1 MQKTGKFLSMLLS
14 ILMLMQ
20 VLTVVSYAV
29 EAPTNVHWATEADEW
44 YSEDTEIVFPLIDGI
59 STYKITV
66 YKDGVKVYYTVG
78 GYSSN
83 TGYYYEYLYPVMQE
97 HGYGSYTVT
106 VGAIIGEPFDYEYEE
121 KDDIPVAATSEM
133 SDAYEYYKEYVRKSN
148 IVYPDGTTV
157 APGVSTP
164 STPQQN
170 TDKTEN
176 SVSSN
181 APVKYA
187 GSRPGPQL
195 IEITDIYNNDLF
207 EIVGECQGE
216 FGSIA
221 FDYGLDAK
229 KASEC
234 KKALYDGY
242 YDGMKLISTSDEPMY
257 FNGQLLQ
264 NINTEFVDADGN
276 KIEFII
282 DKNTEALIGN
292 AMTKK
297 GSDNAAVLN
306 WHLYSNGYMFIT
318 PTNVFSDE
326 QSAYTHCYDTVN
338 NIMYKLPLHFG
349 AVNEKGEAKAY
360 QIEEDYEYVESAG
373 KLLPKQTVV
382 KKYNVKLKK
391 SPIVSVF
398 YNNEKVL
405 FDQLPV
411 IENGRTLVPLRAI
424 FEKIGA
430 DVQWNGETQTVIA
443 TKGNTS
449 VSLTINN
456 TTAIKNGE
464 NITLDVPAK
473 IIGGRTL
480 VPVRFVSDCFG
491 VNVEW
496 DGNMQWVNLTSK

>member
-1 MQKTGKFLSMLLS
+1 MKKTGKFLSMLLS

-20 VLTVVSYAV
+20 VFTVVSYAV
-29 EAPTNVHWATEADEW
+29 EAPT
-44 YSEDTEIVFPLIDGI
+44 
-59 STYKITV
+59 
-66 YKDGVKVYYTVG
+66 
-78 GYSSN
+78 
-83 TGYYYEYLYPVMQE
+83 
-97 HGYGSYTVT
+97 
-106 VGAIIGEPFDYEYEE
+106 
-121 KDDIPVAATSEM
+121 
-133 SDAYEYYKEYVRKSN
+133 
-148 IVYPDGTTV
+148 
-157 APGVSTP
+157 
-164 STPQQN
+164 
-170 TDKTEN
+170 TEN
-176 SVSSN
+176 SVSIN
-181 APVKYA
+181 TTVKYT
-187 GSRPGPQL
+187 GLRPGPQL

-257 FNGQLLQ
+257 LNGELLK

-276 KIEFII
+276 TIEFTI
-282 DKNTEALIGN
+282 DKNTKALIGDV
-292 AMTKK
+292 MIKK
-297 GSDNAAVLN
+297 DSGDAAVLN

-318 PTNVFSDE
+318 PTSVFHEDK
-326 QSAYTHCYDTVN
+326 SAYTHCYDTVN

-360 QIEEDYEYVESAG
+360 QIEDDYAYFESTG
-373 KLLPKQTVV
+373 ELLPKQTVT
-382 KKYNVKLKK
+382 KKYNIKLKK

-405 FDQLPV
+405 FDQLPI

-456 TTAIKNGE
+456 TTAVKNGE

-491 VNVEW
+491 VNVGW
-496 DGNMQWVNLTSK
+496 TGNMQWVNLTSK